1 MSRLLQPRNLIRTI
15 VTAVTLTVVACFTS
29 GCGTTTL
36 SNPVAADS
44 TSTAGPWA
52 TELARFA
59 KQDQSGWFA
68 KRGVVFVGSSSIR
81 FWNLNAWFPRK
92 TYLNRGFGGSQISDS
107 IANVDLLIL
116 KHQPRIVVFY
126 AGDNDIAAGKGAE
139 RVASDF
145 AELTKRVHATL
156 SQTKILFI
164 AIKPSLARWNM
175 YDRMATANELIRG
188 ACNADIR
195 LTYID
200 IATAMLDSGGRPD
213 SVFFVSDGLHLSAS
227 GYRLWTQLV
236 KPYLD

>member
-1 MSRLLQPRNLIRTI
+1 MRHDYTLKSSCGRFDVDGRSVGHRTS
-15 VTAVTLTVVACFTS
+15 AVCQTR
-29 GCGTTTL
+29 
-36 SNPVAADS
+36 PI
-44 TSTAGPWA
+44 
-52 TELARFA
+52 
-59 KQDQSGWFA
+59 
-68 KRGVVFVGSSSIR
+68 GVVCKKGRGLRWEFVYTILEPQR
-81 FWNLNAWFPRK
+81 VVPPRK